1 MKDDSGSFV
10 VFTEHGSSA
19 SRMMT
24 AKVLD
29 VIARLPGCAGQA
41 KDAGSAYT
49 RVKMEDAPT
58 LLQVP
63 ESEWPDICIRPP
75 RHKWPKSWHK
85 IEEPVVHLER
95 NLSPPCWILMG
106 ETVRISSFWEM

>member
-1 MKDDSGSFV
+1 MHAVNGNSFHPCTWLRGDVVKDDSGSFV

-41 KDAGSAYT
+41 SDAVSAYT
-49 RVKMEDAPT
+49 RVNLEDAPT

-63 ESEWPDICIRPP
+63 ES
-75 RHKWPKSWHK
+75 
-85 IEEPVVHLER
+85 
-95 NLSPPCWILMG
+95 
-106 ETVRISSFWEM
+106 